1 MAKSR
6 RVPRKGT
13 DMELTHRRRLGVIA
27 RLFAPLSAV
36 LTGLLAGVM
45 GFIEVVL
52 LPVWRGSSPA
62 EFRQWFTGHSDR
74 IRNVMIPLG
83 VGAGAVST
91 AYALAQA
98 ADRGPNGAA
107 TTAAATTLGV
117 IAITVTVNEPA
128 NHQFTAGALTDA
140 ETSHL
145 LDRWARWH
153 HLRVALG
160 LVATTAAALASRQRR
175 IHLDEN

>member
-1 MAKSR
+1 
-6 RVPRKGT
+6 
-13 DMELTHRRRLGVIA
+13 
-27 RLFAPLSAV
+27 
-36 LTGLLAGVM
+36 
-45 GFIEVVL
+45 
-52 LPVWRGSSPA
+52 
-62 EFRQWFTGHSDR
+62 
-74 IRNVMIPLG
+74 MIPLG

-91 AYALAQA
+91 AYALTQV
-98 ADRGPNGAA
+98 ADRRPDGAA

-140 ETSHL
+140 ETRHL

-160 LVATTAAALASRQRR
+160 LVATTAAAPGIPSATDSSRRELTGNTRQQVHEDHAQLDTRR
-175 IHLDEN
+175 RVDAAARTARPLRPEMRCTSPIGHYRLRSLSPYGLGSGT